1 VDDDALFDA
10 PRDFAKCVSDRNY
23 GYFGGRNPLELI
35 QRIMSVPDAPFPMS
49 LNVMHSNVHMSKPAG
64 HDTVLVN
71 IICPPHFVQG
81 GRSIAARP
89 GSSEISVCGMM
100 LPLALEGNATLSAT
114 DVLIRPVME
123 PT

>member
-1 VDDDALFDA
+1 
-10 PRDFAKCVSDRNY
+10 
-23 GYFGGRNPLELI
+23 
-35 QRIMSVPDAPFPMS
+35 MSVLDAPFSMS
-49 LNVMHSNVHMSKPAG
+49 SNAMHSNVHMSKPG
-64 HDTVLVN
+64 GPDTVPVN

-89 GSSEISVCGMM
+89 GSSEISVRGMM
-100 LPLALEGNATLSAT
+100 LPLALEGNAKLSAT